1 MEKIN
6 IVCPHCFKINAIPK
20 KDSYAK
26 ANCGSCK
33 NSLLDTNP
41 VELDESNFDHVIVNS
56 DIPVIVDFW
65 APWCGPCKMM
75 APHFSQ
81 VAAQNPTVIFAKI
94 DTEASPRLSQAFNI
108 RSIPTLVLMK
118 NSTELARMSGALR
131 ATEMQQWLDQ
141 QLQQHN
147 EN

>member
-75 APHFSQ
+75 APIFND
-81 VAAQNPTVIFAKI
+81 VAKKYPLKALFVKVN
-94 DTEASPRLSQAFNI
+94 TEALPNMGARFGI
-108 RSIPTLVLMK
+108 RSIPTMK
-118 NSTELARMSGALR
+118 VYKSFIY
-131 ATEMQQWLDQ
+131 
-141 QLQQHN
+141 
-147 EN
+147 

>member
-6 IVCPHCFKINAIPK
+6 IVCPHCFKINSIPK

-75 APHFSQ
+75 APIFND
-81 VAAQNPTVIFAKI
+81 VAKKYPLKALFVKVN
-94 DTEASPRLSQAFNI
+94 TEALPNMGARFGI
-108 RSIPTLVLMK
+108 RSIPTLVVYK
-118 NSTELARMSGALR
+118 NGVEKQRVSGALDPLR
-131 ATEMQQWLDQ
+131 LSN
-141 QLQQHN
+141 LVN
-147 EN
+147 ESL

>member
-20 KDSYAK
+20 KDSYSK

-33 NSLLDTNP
+33 NSLLDTTP

-75 APHFSQ
+75 APIFND
-81 VAAQNPTVIFAKI
+81 VAKKYPLKALFVKVN
-94 DTEASPRLSQAFNI
+94 TEALPNMGARFGI
-108 RSIPTLVLMK
+108 RSIPTLVVYK
-118 NSTELARMSGALR
+118 NGVEKQRVSGALDPLR
-131 ATEMQQWLDQ
+131 LSN
-141 QLQQHN
+141 LVN
-147 EN
+147 ENL

>member
-33 NSLLDTNP
+33 NSLLDMNP

-75 APHFSQ
+75 APIFND
-81 VAAQNPTVIFAKI
+81 VAKKYPLKALFVKVN
-94 DTEASPRLSQAFNI
+94 TEALPNMGARFGI
-108 RSIPTLVLMK
+108 RSIPTLVVYK
-118 NSTELARMSGALR
+118 NGVEKQRVSGALDPLR
-131 ATEMQQWLDQ
+131 LSN
-141 QLQQHN
+141 LVN
-147 EN
+147 ENL

>member
-41 VELDESNFDHVIVNS
+41 IELDESNFDHVIVNS

-75 APHFSQ
+75 APIFND
-81 VAAQNPTVIFAKI
+81 VAKKYPLKALFVKVN
-94 DTEASPRLSQAFNI
+94 TEALPNMGARFGI
-108 RSIPTLVLMK
+108 RSIPTLVVYK
-118 NSTELARMSGALR
+118 NGVEKQRVSGALDPLR
-131 ATEMQQWLDQ
+131 LSN
-141 QLQQHN
+141 LVN
-147 EN
+147 ESL

>member
-75 APHFSQ
+75 APIFND
-81 VAAQNPTVIFAKI
+81 VAKKYPLKTLFVKVN
-94 DTEASPRLSQAFNI
+94 TEALPNMGARFGI
-108 RSIPTLVLMK
+108 RSIPTLVVYK
-118 NSTELARMSGALR
+118 NGVEKQRVSGALDPLR
-131 ATEMQQWLDQ
+131 LSN
-141 QLQQHN
+141 LVN
-147 EN
+147 ENL